1 LINFSHD
8 IPANED
14 LINRRANGMLCR
26 GLITSYFCL
35 FGFQDQPEVN
45 HPPEVSETNEPLDTN
60 EPNEPLDTSD
70 PPEANKPQESTQ

>member
-1 LINFSHD
+1 
-8 IPANED
+8 
-14 LINRRANGMLCR
+14 
-26 GLITSYFCL
+26 L

-60 EPNEPLDTSD
+60 EANEPLDTSD